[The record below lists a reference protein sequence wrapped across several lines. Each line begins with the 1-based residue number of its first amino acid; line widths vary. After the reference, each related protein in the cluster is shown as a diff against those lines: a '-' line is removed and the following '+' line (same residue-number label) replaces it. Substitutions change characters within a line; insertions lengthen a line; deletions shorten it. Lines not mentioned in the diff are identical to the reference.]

1 MIDTMKIIGKIM
13 LFFSSYFLLF
23 VILFLV
29 EINNYL
35 NLKPDE
41 SKNPIVVIIIIYII
55 FIVTS
60 FYSILSFRK
69 NYKFGSTKSKTTIII
84 KSVSSGSQE
93 IISYLITMVIPL
105 FGTEPFS
112 SFISAN
118 NWVKLLTML
127 TTIFFILI
135 FYIKT
140 NLVIINPMLF
150 LSGYSINK
158 INFQY
163 EEIGIEFEGVLLS
176 ERNFNLALIE
186 SKTIVDKIDENTFI
200 IRRI

>member
-1 MIDTMKIIGKIM
+1 MKIIGKLM

-23 VILFLV
+23 VILFLG

-41 SKNPIVVIIIIYII
+41 SKNPIVVILIIYIF
-55 FIVTS
+55 FILTS
-60 FYSILSFRK
+60 LYSILSFRK
-69 NYKFGSTKSKTTIII
+69 NYEFGSIKSKTTLFI

-112 SFISAN
+112 LYISAN

-135 FYIKT
+135 FYINT
-140 NLVIINPMLF
+140 NLVVINPMLL

-176 ERNFNLALIE
+176 DKKLNLALID
-186 SKTIVDKIDENTFI
+186 SKTIVDKIDENAFI

>member
-1 MIDTMKIIGKIM
+1 MKMVGKIT

-23 VILFLV
+23 VVLFLG

-35 NLKPDE
+35 KLKPDD
-41 SKNPIVVIIIIYII
+41 SKIPIVGLMIIYLI
-55 FIVTS
+55 FIFIS
-60 FYSILSFRK
+60 LFSILSFKK
-69 NYKFGSTKSKTTIII
+69 NYAFGSVKSKKTVYIN
-84 KSVSSGSQE
+84 SVSSGSQE

-105 FGTEPFS
+105 FGTDSFS
-112 SFISAN
+112 LYISTN
-118 NWVKLLTML
+118 NWVKLFTML
-127 TTIFFILI
+127 TTIIFILI
-135 FYIKT
+135 FYINT
-140 NLVIINPMLF
+140 NLVVINPMLV

-163 EEIGIEFEGVLLS
+163 QETGIEFEGVLLS
-176 ERNFNLALIE
+176 DKKLDLFSIA

>member
-1 MIDTMKIIGKIM
+1 MKIVGKIM

-23 VILFLV
+23 VVLFLG

-35 NLKPDE
+35 KLKPDE
-41 SKNPIVVIIIIYII
+41 SKIPIVGLMIIYLI
-55 FIVTS
+55 FILIS
-60 FYSILSFRK
+60 LYSILSFKK
-69 NYKFGSTKSKTTIII
+69 NYAFGSIKSEIIIYI

-105 FGTEPFS
+105 FGTDYFS
-112 SFISAN
+112 LYISEN
-118 NWVKLLTML
+118 NWVKLLTTL
-127 TTIFFILI
+127 TTIAFILI
-135 FYIKT
+135 FYINT
-140 NLVIINPMLF
+140 NLVVINPMLF

-176 ERNFNLALIE
+176 SKKLNLNSIE

-200 IRRI
+200 IRRV

>member
-1 MIDTMKIIGKIM
+1 MKIIGKIM

-23 VILFLV
+23 VVLFLS

-35 NLKPDE
+35 KLKPDE
-41 SKNPIVVIIIIYII
+41 SKIPIVGLMIIYLI
-55 FIVTS
+55 FILIS
-60 FYSILSFRK
+60 LFSILSFKK
-69 NYKFGSTKSKTTIII
+69 NYAFGSIKSKTTVYI

-105 FGTEPFS
+105 FGTDSFS
-112 SFISAN
+112 LYISAN

-127 TTIFFILI
+127 TTIVFILI
-135 FYIKT
+135 FYINT
-140 NLVIINPMLF
+140 NLVVINPMLF

-158 INFQY
+158 INFQH

-176 ERNFNLALIE
+176 DKKLDLASIA

-200 IRRI
+200 IRRV

>member
-1 MIDTMKIIGKIM
+1 MKIIGKIM

-23 VILFLV
+23 LILFLG

-35 NLKPDE
+35 NLKSDE
-41 SKNPIVVIIIIYII
+41 SKNPIVVIIIIYIL
-55 FIVTS
+55 FILIS
-60 FYSILSFRK
+60 LFSIHSFRK
-69 NYKFGSTKSKTTIII
+69 NYEFGSKKSKITIYI

-105 FGTEPFS
+105 FGTDSFS
-112 SFISAN
+112 LYISAN

-127 TTIFFILI
+127 TTIVFILI
-135 FYIKT
+135 FYINT
-140 NLVIINPMLF
+140 NLVVINPMLV

-163 EEIGIEFEGVLLS
+163 EELGIEFEGVLLS
-176 ERNFNLALIE
+176 DKKLNLTSIA
-186 SKTIVDKIDENTFI
+186 SKTIVDKIDENTFF

>member
-1 MIDTMKIIGKIM
+1 MVGKIT

-23 VILFLV
+23 VVLFLG

-35 NLKPDE
+35 KLKPDD
-41 SKNPIVVIIIIYII
+41 SKIPIVGLMIIYLI
-55 FIVTS
+55 FIFIS
-60 FYSILSFRK
+60 LFSILSFKK
-69 NYKFGSTKSKTTIII
+69 NYAFGSVKSKKTVYIN
-84 KSVSSGSQE
+84 SVSSGSQE

-105 FGTEPFS
+105 FGTDSFS
-112 SFISAN
+112 LYISTN
-118 NWVKLLTML
+118 NWVKLFTML
-127 TTIFFILI
+127 TTIIFILI
-135 FYIKT
+135 FYINT
-140 NLVIINPMLF
+140 NLVVINPMLV

-163 EEIGIEFEGVLLS
+163 QETGIEFEGVLLS
-176 ERNFNLALIE
+176 DKKLDLFSIA

>member
-1 MIDTMKIIGKIM
+1 MKIIGKIM

-23 VILFLV
+23 LILFLG

-41 SKNPIVVIIIIYII
+41 SKNPIVIIIIIYIL
-55 FIVTS
+55 FILIS
-60 FYSILSFRK
+60 LFSIHSFRK
-69 NYKFGSTKSKTTIII
+69 NYEFGSIKSKTTIYI

-105 FGTEPFS
+105 FGTDSFS
-112 SFISAN
+112 LYISAN

-127 TTIFFILI
+127 ATIVIILI
-135 FYIKT
+135 FYINT
-140 NLVIINPMLF
+140 NLVVINPMLV

-176 ERNFNLALIE
+176 KRKLNLASIAG
-186 SKTIVDKIDENTFI
+186 KTIVDKIDENTFI

>member
-1 MIDTMKIIGKIM
+1 
-13 LFFSSYFLLF
+13 LFS
-23 VILFLV
+23 IR
-29 EINNYL
+29 
-35 NLKPDE
+35 
-41 SKNPIVVIIIIYII
+41 
-55 FIVTS
+55 S
-60 FYSILSFRK
+60 FKK
-69 NYKFGSTKSKTTIII
+69 NYKFGSTKSKTIIFI

-105 FGTEPFS
+105 FGTDSFS
-112 SFISAN
+112 LFISAN

-127 TTIFFILI
+127 TTIIFIFI
-135 FYIKT
+135 FYINT
-140 NLVIINPMLF
+140 NLVVINPMLV

-176 ERNFNLALIE
+176 DKKLNLASIAN
-186 SKTIVDKIDENTFI
+186 KTILDKIDENTFI

>member
-1 MIDTMKIIGKIM
+1 M

-23 VILFLV
+23 VILFLG

-41 SKNPIVVIIIIYII
+41 SKIPIVGLMIIYLI
-55 FIVTS
+55 FILIS
-60 FYSILSFRK
+60 LFSILSFKK
-69 NYKFGSTKSKTTIII
+69 NYAFGSIKSKTTLYI

-105 FGTEPFS
+105 FGTDSFS
-112 SFISAN
+112 LYISAN
-118 NWVKLLTML
+118 NWVKLLTVL
-127 TTIFFILI
+127 TTIVFILI
-135 FYIKT
+135 FYINT
-140 NLVIINPMLF
+140 NLVVINPMLV
-150 LSGYSINK
+150 LIGYSINK

-176 ERNFNLALIE
+176 DKKLDLFSID

>member
-1 MIDTMKIIGKIM
+1 MNNTMKIIGKIM

-23 VILFLV
+23 VVLFLG

-41 SKNPIVVIIIIYII
+41 PKIPIAGIIIYLL
-55 FIVTS
+55 FILIS
-60 FYSILSFRK
+60 LYSILSFRK
-69 NYKFGSTKSKTTIII
+69 NYEFGTRKSMTTIYI

-105 FGTEPFS
+105 FGTDSFS
-112 SFISAN
+112 LYISAN
-118 NWVKLLTML
+118 NWVKLLTIL
-127 TTIFFILI
+127 TTIVFILI
-135 FYIKT
+135 FYINT
-140 NLVIINPMLF
+140 NLVVINPMLF

-158 INFQY
+158 INFQH
-163 EEIGIEFEGVLLS
+163 EELGIEFEGVLLS
-176 ERNFNLALIE
+176 DKKLDLASIA

-200 IRRI
+200 IRRV

>member
-1 MIDTMKIIGKIM
+1 MKIVGKIM

-23 VILFLV
+23 VVLFLG

-35 NLKPDE
+35 KLKPDE
-41 SKNPIVVIIIIYII
+41 SKIPIVGLMIIYLI
-55 FIVTS
+55 FILIS
-60 FYSILSFRK
+60 LFSILSFKK
-69 NYKFGSTKSKTTIII
+69 NYTFGSIKSKTTIYI

-105 FGTEPFS
+105 FGTDSFS
-112 SFISAN
+112 LYISAN
-118 NWVKLLTML
+118 NWVKLLVGL
-127 TTIFFILI
+127 TTIIFILI
-135 FYIKT
+135 FYINT
-140 NLVIINPMLF
+140 NLVVINPMLF

-163 EEIGIEFEGVLLS
+163 EEKGIEFEGVLLS
-176 ERNFNLALIE
+176 DKKLDLASIA

>member
-1 MIDTMKIIGKIM
+1 M

-23 VILFLV
+23 VILFLG

-41 SKNPIVVIIIIYII
+41 SKNPTVVIIITYII
-55 FIVTS
+55 FIVIS
-60 FYSILSFRK
+60 LYSILSFRK
-69 NYKFGSTKSKTTIII
+69 NYEFGSTKSKTTIFI

-112 SFISAN
+112 LYISAN

-127 TTIFFILI
+127 TTIVFILI
-135 FYIKT
+135 FYINT
-140 NLVIINPMLF
+140 NLVVINPMLL

-176 ERNFNLALIE
+176 DRKFNLASIN

>member
-1 MIDTMKIIGKIM
+1 MKIIGKIM

-23 VILFLV
+23 VILFLG

-41 SKNPIVVIIIIYII
+41 SKIPIVVIIIIYII
-55 FIVTS
+55 FILIS
-60 FYSILSFRK
+60 LFSILSFRK
-69 NYKFGSTKSKTTIII
+69 NYEFGSTKSKTTISI

-105 FGTEPFS
+105 FGTDSFS
-112 SFISAN
+112 LYISAN
-118 NWVKLLTML
+118 NWVKLLSML
-127 TTIFFILI
+127 TLIAFILI
-135 FYIKT
+135 FYINT
-140 NLVIINPMLF
+140 NLVVINPMLV

-163 EEIGIEFEGVLLS
+163 EELGIEFEGVLLS
-176 ERNFNLALIE
+176 DRKLNLASIA
-186 SKTIVDKIDENTFI
+186 SKTIVDKIEENTFI

>member
-1 MIDTMKIIGKIM
+1 M

-23 VILFLV
+23 VVLFWG

-35 NLKPDE
+35 EIKPDE
-41 SKNPIVVIIIIYII
+41 SKVPIVGLMIIYLI
-55 FIVTS
+55 FILFS
-60 FYSILSFRK
+60 LYSILSFKK
-69 NYKFGSTKSKTTIII
+69 NYAFGSIKSETIIYI
-84 KSVSSGSQE
+84 KSILSRSQE

-105 FGTEPFS
+105 FGTDSFS
-112 SFISAN
+112 LYISEN

-127 TTIFFILI
+127 TTIAFILI
-135 FYIKT
+135 FYINT
-140 NLVIINPMLF
+140 NLVVINPMLF

-176 ERNFNLALIE
+176 NKKLDLTSID

-200 IRRI
+200 IRRV

>member
-1 MIDTMKIIGKIM
+1 MKIIGKIM

-23 VILFLV
+23 LVLFWG

-35 NLKPDE
+35 KLKPDE
-41 SKNPIVVIIIIYII
+41 SKIPVVGLMIIYLI
-55 FIVTS
+55 FILIS
-60 FYSILSFRK
+60 LYSILSFKK
-69 NYKFGSTKSKTTIII
+69 NYAFGSIKSETIIYI
-84 KSVSSGSQE
+84 KSVLSGSQE

-105 FGTEPFS
+105 LGTDSFS
-112 SFISAN
+112 LYISEN
-118 NWVKLLTML
+118 NWIKLLTML
-127 TTIFFILI
+127 TTIIFILV
-135 FYIKT
+135 FYINT
-140 NLVIINPMLF
+140 NLVVINPMLF

-176 ERNFNLALIE
+176 NKKLNLISIN

-200 IRRI
+200 IRRV